1 MRTRLEFY
9 VVLCFRLRWGKGAS
23 QGVTDAYDR
32 ERGPFNTK
40 EVPFP
45 ILRPW
50 LLVVVAKTD
59 WTGLEAEDVG
69 AP

>member
-1 MRTRLEFY
+1 M
-9 VVLCFRLRWGKGAS
+9 
-23 QGVTDAYDR
+23 TDTYDR
-32 ERGPFNTK
+32 ERGPFNKK